1 MWKDVLMESASISFL
16 IKIFVSFD
24 FLWLQ
29 AQFKNNDIDYNY
41 MKMWLFCTALYYML

>member
-1 MWKDVLMESASISFL
+1 MASEYISFL

-24 FLWLQ
+24 FLGLQ

-41 MKMWLFCTALYYML
+41 MKMWLFCTALNYML